1 MTADLA
7 LLAAVVAVAGL
18 GAGVLAGLLGVGGG
32 IILVPAL
39 DYAFGAVGVASD
51 LRMHLAVGTSLAS
64 IVPTAIVSAR
74 SHRLRGALDADMAR
88 RWSPMIA
95 IGAALGTLIA
105 SNLAGKALSG
115 IFATVAFA
123 VALRMIWRSR
133 DSGTGRDRGPTR
145 AVWLPIPVGI
155 GALSALMGIG
165 GGTLSVPAMTWLG
178 VPVHRAV
185 GTSAWFGLWIALPAA
200 IGYAWLG
207 HGLAGL
213 PVLSIGYVNVV
224 ALLVLLPSTVV
235 SAPIGARLAHGL
247 SRSRLSLAFGL
258 FLLLTAARMAY
269 RSLAG

>member
-1 MTADLA
+1 MTTELA
-7 LLAAVVAVAGL
+7 LLAAVVAAAGL
-18 GAGVLAGLLGVGGG
+18 GGGVLAGLLGVGGG

-39 DYAFGAVGVASD
+39 DYAFGAVGVAD
-51 LRMHLAVGTSLAS
+51 HLRMHLAVGTSLGS

-74 SHRLRGALDADMAR
+74 SHRLRGGLDRDMAR
-88 RWSPMIA
+88 RWSPAIA
-95 IGAALGTLIA
+95 IGAALGTVIA
-105 SNLAGKALSG
+105 SRLGGRTLSG
-115 IFATVAFA
+115 IFAIVALA

-133 DSGTGRDRGPTR
+133 DSGTGRDRNPTR
-145 AVWLPIPVGI
+145 PAWLPIPVGI
-155 GALSALMGIG
+155 GAISALMGIG

-207 HGLAGL
+207 HGLEGL
-213 PVLSIGYVNVV
+213 PPLSIGYVNVL

-235 SAPIGARLAHGL
+235 SAPLGARLAHGL
-247 SRSRLSLAFGL
+247 SRRQLSLAFGC

-269 RSLAG
+269 RSLIA

>member
-1 MTADLA
+1 MA

-39 DYAFGAVGVASD
+39 DYAFGAVGVPGE

-64 IVPTAIVSAR
+64 IIPTAIVSSR
-74 SHRLRGALDADMAR
+74 SHRLRGGVDPSMAR
-88 RWSPMIA
+88 RWSPAIA
-95 IGAALGTLIA
+95 LGAALGTVIA
-105 SNLAGKALSG
+105 SNLGGKALSG
-115 IFATVAFA
+115 IFAFVALV

-133 DSGTGRDRGPTR
+133 EGGTGQDRGPTR
-145 AVWLPIPVGI
+145 LLWLPIPVGI
-155 GALSALMGIG
+155 GGLSALMGIG

-178 VPVHRAV
+178 IPVHRAV
-185 GTSAWFGLWIALPAA
+185 GTSAWFGLWIALPGA

-213 PVLSIGYVNVV
+213 PAMSIGYVNLV
-224 ALLVLLPSTVV
+224 ALLVLLPSTIV
-235 SAPIGARLAHGL
+235 SAPLGAKLAHGL
-247 SRSRLSLAFGL
+247 SRSHLSLAFGC